1 MWSRFNSV
9 GMRQRWGTLESDP
22 GRVARQEGREG
33 RDTNGRTRAKEKVKR
48 DYLAGEILID
58 CPHAGCMGKYVT
70 ESREMKSASV
80 SGARIVLKCTR
91 GSEDHDF
98 TLQMPAYDKAE
109 VEELSAALMRGDRL
123 HCGRCETP
131 LATLA
136 DDGTSMAAEP
146 RQAASAYHCP
156 WCGVRW
162 APSRQVL
169 NRVSR

>member
-22 GRVARQEGREG
+22 GRVARKEGRAG
-33 RDTNGRTRAKEKVKR
+33 REPNGRARAKERVKR

-58 CPHAGCMGKYVT
+58 CPHGGCLGKYVT
-70 ESREMKSASV
+70 ECREIQSASA
-80 SGARIVLKCTR
+80 SGARIILKCTR
-91 GSEDHDF
+91 GAEDHEF

-109 VEELSAALMRGDRL
+109 VEELSAAVMRGERPR
-123 HCGRCETP
+123 CGRCDTP
-131 LATLA
+131 LEALA
-136 DDGTSMAAEP
+136 EGGEGMAGEP
-146 RQAASAYHCP
+146 LQAANAYHCP